1 MGICTSTQKNNKIK
15 PLVIPNDEEVVEI
28 CYHGRP
34 RTNDLNNR
42 MVQDIGNNSDK
53 LVSYNIE
60 NTNTNINTNVN
71 IQEQTIAE
79 CDYYDL

>member
-1 MGICTSTQKNNKIK
+1 MGICTSSYKKNNKIQ

-42 MVQDIGNNSDK
+42 IVQDIGNNSDK
-53 LVSYNIE
+53 FVSYNIKKG
-60 NTNTNINTNVN
+60 
-71 IQEQTIAE
+71 QEQNQTISE